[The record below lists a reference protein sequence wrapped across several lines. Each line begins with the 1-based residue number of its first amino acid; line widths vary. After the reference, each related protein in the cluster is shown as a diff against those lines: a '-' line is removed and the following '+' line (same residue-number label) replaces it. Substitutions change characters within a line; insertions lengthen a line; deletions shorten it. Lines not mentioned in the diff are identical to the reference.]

1 MGLGLALTAQ
11 AEHRPTTILD
21 LPSEV
26 LLLIL
31 LDVYYAAKA
40 EEHYWDE
47 LHITVGNEDAYLKHP
62 APEYLA
68 MSSTIFAQKCP
79 LLWWE
84 TSRLPICKR
93 S

>member
-1 MGLGLALTAQ
+1 MHVMGLGLALTTR
-11 AEHRPTTILD
+11 RPTTILD

-47 LHITVGNEDAYLKHP
+47 SHIIVGNEDAYLKHP

-68 MSSTIFAQKCP
+68 M
-79 LLWWE
+79 
-84 TSRLPICKR
+84 
-93 S
+93 